1 MRYFMY
7 CDPAGANSSE
17 PVWTIMSERAIVEGA
32 YWDHWSQRM
41 RAKGVFLENSPE
53 FMQERCIEDFCVTHW
68 AVEATPTELQK
79 IISPAPNPDN
89 STV

>member
-7 CDPAGANSSE
+7 CEPAGENTGE
-17 PVWTIMSERAIVEGA
+17 PVWTIMSEKAITEGR
-32 YWDHWSQRM
+32 YWHHWAGRV
-41 RAKGVFLENSPE
+41 RAKGLFLDKSPE
-53 FMQERCIEDFCVTHW
+53 FMRELCLEDFCVTHW

>member
-1 MRYFMY
+1 MKFFMY

-17 PVWTIMSERAIVEGA
+17 PVWTIMSERAIVEGD

-41 RAKGVFLENSPE
+41 RAASKFMENSLE
-53 FMQERCIEDFCVTHW
+53 FMQDWCLDDFCVVNW
-68 AVEATPTELQK
+68 AVEATPEELQK

-89 STV
+89 SGS